1 MARTAKGLNA
11 KIGPSILNADLAEL
25 YEESQQL
32 LNNGADYLHL
42 DVMDGHFVP
51 NLTFGHPIVKCLRN
65 KIKEAFFETH
75 MMVSK
80 PEQWI
85 EPMADA
91 GVDQYTFHVEPVE
104 DVPLVCRK
112 VREAGMKV
120 GVALKPGTPV
130 DVVTDYADLADMIL
144 VMTVEPGFGGQKF
157 MESMLKKVAW
167 LRENYPEL
175 DIEVDGGVGPATIE
189 ACAKAGANMIVSGTA
204 IIGSAD
210 QAKVITT
217 LRDTVN
223 CYLEHSHST

>member
-1 MARTAKGLNA
+1 MSKAHLSA
-11 KIGPSILNADLAEL
+11 KIGPSILNADLSQL
-25 YEESQQL
+25 HDESQKL
-32 LNNGADYLHL
+32 LDNGADYLHL

-51 NLTFGHPIVKCLRN
+51 NLTFGHPLVKCLRG
-65 KIKEAFFETH
+65 KIKDAFFETH

-80 PEQWI
+80 PDQWI

-130 DVVTDYADLADMIL
+130 DVVANYVDQADMVL

-157 MESMLKKVAW
+157 MENMMEKVSW
-167 LRENYPEL
+167 LRKNYPGL
-175 DIEVDGGVGPATIE
+175 DIEVDGGVGPNTID
-189 ACAKAGANMIVSGTA
+189 ACAKAGANWIVSGTA
-204 IIGSAD
+204 VICAPEP
-210 QAKVITT
+210 AKVIKT
-217 LRDTVN
+217 LRNTVN
-223 CYLEHSHST
+223 SYLGTN